1 MQPTIN
7 QNQYVQVIQT
17 LQNIILFKRAL
28 LSHTNQEIKNL
39 EKEIEYIKTQ
49 ADLEQNKDQLTGP
62 SEALTVMPTAAASCW
77 SR

>member
-62 SEALTVMPTAAASCW
+62 SEAAEA
-77 SR
+77 